1 MVGCGNSRL
10 SEEMYDVGYHS
21 IANIDISDIVIKQMR
36 EKNAKQRLEMTFEKM
51 DVTQVSWNK

>member
-51 DVTQVSWNK
+51 DVTQVS